1 MVTLVK
7 TRGYSQMDI
16 PKYQFHF
23 PLFFSVWYYEK
34 TFIMAGFM
42 DTQEDR
48 LACATDTIT
57 RTKEMPHE
65 I

>member
-1 MVTLVK
+1 
-7 TRGYSQMDI
+7 MDI